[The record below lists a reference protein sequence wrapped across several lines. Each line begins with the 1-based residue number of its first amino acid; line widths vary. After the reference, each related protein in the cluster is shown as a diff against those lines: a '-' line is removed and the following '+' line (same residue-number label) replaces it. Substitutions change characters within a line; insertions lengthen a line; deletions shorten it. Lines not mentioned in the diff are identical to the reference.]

1 MKKIT
6 ITLAILF
13 SAIVGFS
20 QIGSSCATPYLV
32 SSLPFNLSA
41 TTDSTGNNYSGIC
54 SSTYS
59 DENTFLFEF
68 TPATDIY
75 INAELT
81 NTAIYVGLFI
91 TEGCPDIGTCVDFNE
106 AQFGNP
112 LLNNIYL
119 QGGITYYIIISN
131 NDPLGMGFAIST
143 AFTID
148 INEVS
153 PFDASVVEI
162 TGIESGCSLSSTQV
176 ITAEILNNGADSL
189 YNFDIAYSLSGGA
202 EVIENIT
209 DTILPSDTLAYIFT
223 STIDISTQGFY
234 GLDVYTLV
242 VNDADNLND
251 TAHIDIM
258 SSPVISTFPHLD
270 DFETLPS
277 WWSAQG
283 TSPSWEIGTPA
294 ATIINSAF
302 SGVNSW
308 VTNLTGFSN
317 ALEQSQLISPCF
329 DFTSLTKPIIEFELQ
344 YSTTIIVSTV
354 TFEYTIDNGTT
365 WQTLSTGSAESNWD
379 NPWSGESTGWIHVS
393 NTVPYLAGESNVKFR
408 FSFTSLQ
415 ADMEGVAIDDFA
427 ISNCDL
433 ADPTADFSYT
443 INGASVTFTNNS
455 TGATSYYWDF
465 GDLQNSTDENPV
477 HDYFAITNSYTVIL
491 IVQNECGSD
500 TSYQIV
506 DIVVSLEE
514 IIGTNNIIYPNPAND
529 VLYLSYELSKG
540 LSGQLDIYNM
550 QGEKVNSIMLKTGTK
565 FMTINKHKLNSG
577 MYIYKFVIDNNI
589 ISDGKLIIIK

>member
-1 MKKIT
+1 MKKFT
-6 ITLAILF
+6 ITLTILF
-13 SAIVGFS
+13 SALVGFS

-68 TPATDIY
+68 TPVTDIY
-75 INAELT
+75 IDVVLT
-81 NTAIYVGLFI
+81 NTTVIPVGLFI
-91 TEGCPDIGTCVDFNE
+91 TEDCPDVGICVDYNE

-112 LLNNIYL
+112 LLNNIFL

-131 NDPLGMGFAIST
+131 NDFTGMGFSIST
-143 AFTID
+143 DFTID

-153 PFDASVVEI
+153 PFDASVTEI
-162 TGIESGCSLSSTQV
+162 TGIESGCSLSANQV
-176 ITAEILNNGADSL
+176 VTATILNNGADSL
-189 YNFDIAYSLSGGA
+189 YNFDIAYSLDGA
-202 EVIENIT
+202 TEVIENIT
-209 DTILPSDTLAYIFT
+209 DTILPAGILSYAFT
-223 STIDISTQGFY
+223 STIDISAQGFY
-234 GLDVYTLV
+234 GLDVYTFV

-258 SSPVISTFPHLD
+258 SSPVINTFPHLD

-283 TSPSWEIGTPA
+283 TNPSWEIGTPA

-415 ADMEGVAIDDFA
+415 ADMEGVAIDDFE
-427 ISNCDL
+427 ISDCAL
-433 ADPTADFSYT
+433 ADPTADFSYS

-465 GDLQNSTDENPV
+465 GDLQTSTDENPV
-477 HDYFAITNSYTVIL
+477 HDYFAISNSYTVIL

-500 TSYQIV
+500 TLSQVV

-514 IIGTNNIIYPNPAND
+514 IIGANCNIYPNPANE
-529 VLYLSYELSKG
+529 VLYLNYELPEG
-540 LSGQLDIYNM
+540 QSGQLDIYNM
-550 QGEKVNSIMLKTGTK
+550 QGEKVNSIMLKSGVK
-565 FMTINKHKLNSG
+565 FMAIKHKLNNG
-577 MYIYKFVIDNNI
+577 MYIYRFVIDNNI
-589 ISDGKLIIIK
+589 TRDGKLIIIK